1 MYNQTAYEMGAS
13 GCTIREL
20 AAFGAQR
27 AAIVGAENVFDF
39 TIGNPSVPTPSL
51 IDRTIREILMDTPS
65 LKIHSYTSAAGDLAT
80 RQAIADD
87 LNARFQAGVKPE
99 NLFLGCGTS
108 PELAAVFRA
117 LTLPGSEI
125 MVVAPFFTEYT
136 PFVEGAGATLKIVPA
151 DYPNFQIDLKAVEQT
166 ISEHTVAIIINSPNN
181 PTGVVYTRQTLTDLA
196 ALLTE
201 KSRQYGHPI
210 YIVADEPYRELTY
223 GVEAPF
229 IPLIYP
235 NTIVCYSYSKSL
247 SLAGERIGY
256 IYVPDAAADSAAL
269 YTAISGA
276 ARAIGHICAPS
287 LWQKV
292 IARCASVQPDVS
304 EYDRNRRTMYE
315 ALTAMG
321 YEMPKPDGAFYLF
334 VKSPKGDAKAFL
346 ERAKKKDLLVV
357 PGDDFGCPDYFRVCY
372 CVSYDKVQRSLPIF
386 ESLIQEA

>member
-1 MYNQTAYEMGAS
+1 MYNQSAYEMGAS

-292 IARCASVQPDVS
+292 IARCAGLQPDVS

>member
-1 MYNQTAYEMGAS
+1 MYNQSAYEMGAS

-166 ISEHTVAIIINSPNN
+166 VSEHTVAIIINSPNN

-292 IARCASVQPDVS
+292 IARCAGLQPDVS

-315 ALTAMG
+315 TLTAMG